1 MCAFNRFNGSYDRDC
16 PLECNTEDFTVELS
30 SQTFSQDV
38 DMGLFVLAGSAFNRS
53 AYNSSKGSLQ
63 ELKQSIARVNV
74 FYKDL
79 GYNQL
84 DEIAFFTFVDFVS
97 EVGGLLGLFLNMSL
111 MSIIEI
117 GELAVEFLVHLWK
130 KQQNK
135 KLTN

>member
-1 MCAFNRFNGSYDRDC
+1 MRLLA
-16 PLECNTEDFTVELS
+16 LTEFQGWKPKAENKTLS
-30 SQTFSQDV
+30 
-38 DMGLFVLAGSAFNRS
+38 
-53 AYNSSKGSLQ
+53 
-63 ELKQSIARVNV
+63 ELKESIARVNV

-117 GELAVEFLVHLWK
+117 GELAVELLVHLWK
-130 KQQNK
+130 KR
-135 KLTN
+135 